1 MSLFPTPQ
9 RPEAAMMRDQTN
21 LVHLALTKALLY
33 PTGSAVVV
41 ICSLG
46 KLMIGGD
53 KRHIIGA
60 GYYTNCQVGFIMLTR
75 TTTGPEMT
83 QMSSHTL
90 EAPKNAT
97 CYTYQISPNFETS
110 VYFFPPIMVK
120 VSGIR
125 PLFSS

>member
-1 MSLFPTPQ
+1 
-9 RPEAAMMRDQTN
+9 MMRHQTN

-53 KRHIIGA
+53 ERHIIGA

-83 QMSSHTL
+83 QIGSHTL
-90 EAPKNAT
+90 ETPKNAT
-97 CYTYQISPNFETS
+97 CYMSD
-110 VYFFPPIMVK
+110 FP
-120 VSGIR
+120 
-125 PLFSS
+125 